1 LQYILLRIGRLTTR
15 FSYFDN
21 KKVSKMEARASR
33 EALRSRYKI
42 FISMRSRNICRLRSR
57 YRILESIGADIGF

>member
-1 LQYILLRIGRLTTR
+1 LLRIGRLTTR

-42 FISMRSRNICRLRSR
+42 IITLRSCLKNTVL
-57 YRILESIGADIGF
+57 LEEQVQFLYSH

>member
-1 LQYILLRIGRLTTR
+1 LLRIGRLTTR

-42 FISMRSRNICRLRSR
+42 FISMRSRSSYKDSVL
-57 YRILESIGADIGF
+57 LEEQVQDP

>member
-1 LQYILLRIGRLTTR
+1 MRHGCNLQYILLRIGRLTTR

-42 FISMRSRNICRLRSR
+42 FMLEAEADT
-57 YRILESIGADIGF
+57 RIVC

>member
-1 LQYILLRIGRLTTR
+1 MQYILLRIGRLTTR

-42 FISMRSRNICRLRSR
+42 IISMRSSSKNIVSLGEQEQD
-57 YRILESIGADIGF
+57 L